1 MTPARASAVRDEG
14 EPRPLP
20 PKGERLSASQAERRR
35 RVVTAAVELASEGGY
50 DVVQMRDVAA
60 RARVALGT
68 IYRYFESKD
77 QMLAAALVD
86 WTEELERRLEHRPPS
101 GRTAEERVV
110 EVVRRASGAIERN
123 QKLSSALVTAVA
135 SPDPGIARY
144 QGEIHEILVRILGRA
159 LAGMQPARRE
169 GVVRI
174 LCNVWFTALIGWV
187 HGWRAVASIGEELE
201 FAGRFL
207 LSGQPAQA

>member
-1 MTPARASAVRDEG
+1 MTAGRASAVPRQG
-14 EPRPLP
+14 ETPRLP
-20 PKGERLSASQAERRR
+20 PKGERLYASQAERRR
-35 RVVTAAVELASEGGY
+35 RVVAAAVELASEGGY

-60 RARVALGT
+60 RAKVALGT

-86 WTEELERRLEHRPPS
+86 WTYALERRLEQRPPS
-101 GRTAEERVV
+101 GATAEERVV

-144 QGEIHEILVRILGRA
+144 QGEIHEILIRILDRA
-159 LAGMQPARRE
+159 LTDMHPDRRD

-174 LCNVWFTALIGWV
+174 LCNVWFAALIGWV
-187 HGWRAVASIGEELE
+187 HGWRAVASIGDELE

-207 LSGQPAQA
+207 LSA

>member
-1 MTPARASAVRDEG
+1 VTAGRASAVALAGDT
-14 EPRPLP
+14 PSLP
-20 PKGERLSASQAERRR
+20 PKGERLYASQAERRR
-35 RVVTAAVELASEGGY
+35 RVVAAAVGLASEGGY
-50 DVVQMRDVAA
+50 EVVQMRAVAA
-60 RARVALGT
+60 RAKVALGT

-86 WTEELERRLEHRPPS
+86 WTYGLEQRLEQRPPS
-101 GRTAEERVV
+101 GATAEERVV

-123 QKLSSALVTAVA
+123 QKLSTALVTAVA

-144 QGEIHEILVRILGRA
+144 QAEIHEILIRILNRA
-159 LAGMQPARRE
+159 LTDMHPGRRD

-174 LCNVWFTALIGWV
+174 LCNVWFAALIGWV
-187 HGWRAVASIGEELE
+187 HGWRAVASIGDELE

-207 LSGQPAQA
+207 LST

>member
-1 MTPARASAVRDEG
+1 MTAGRAPAVPRQDETS
-14 EPRPLP
+14 RLP
-20 PKGERLSASQAERRR
+20 PKGERLYASQAERRR
-35 RVVTAAVELASEGGY
+35 RVVAAAVELASEGGY

-60 RARVALGT
+60 RAKVALGT

-86 WTEELERRLEHRPPS
+86 WTYALERRLEQRPPS
-101 GRTAEERVV
+101 GATAEERVV

-144 QGEIHEILVRILGRA
+144 QGEIHEILIRILDRA
-159 LAGMQPARRE
+159 LTDMHPDRRD

-174 LCNVWFTALIGWV
+174 LCNVWFAALIGWV
-187 HGWRAVASIGEELE
+187 HGWRAVASIGDELE

-207 LSGQPAQA
+207 LSA

>member
-1 MTPARASAVRDEG
+1 MTPSRAPVATDEG
-14 EPRPLP
+14 EPRRLP

-35 RVVTAAVELASEGGY
+35 RVVAAAVQLASEGGY
-50 DVVQMRDVAA
+50 EVVQMRDVAA

-86 WTEELERRLEHRPPS
+86 WTTELERRLEQRPPS
-101 GRTAEERVV
+101 GPTAEERVV

-144 QGEIHEILVRILGRA
+144 QGEIHEILVRILDRA
-159 LAGMQPARRE
+159 LSGMQHSHRQ

-174 LCNVWFTALIGWV
+174 LCNVWFAALIGWV
-187 HGWRAVASIGEELE
+187 HGWRAVASIGDELE

-207 LSGQPAQA
+207 LSGQPARL

>member
-1 MTPARASAVRDEG
+1 
-14 EPRPLP
+14 
-20 PKGERLSASQAERRR
+20 
-35 RVVTAAVELASEGGY
+35 VVAAAVQLASEGGY
-50 DVVQMRDVAA
+50 EVVQMRDVAA

-86 WTEELERRLEHRPPS
+86 WTTELERRLEQRPPS
-101 GRTAEERVV
+101 GPTAEERVV

-144 QGEIHEILVRILGRA
+144 QGEIHEILVRILDRA
-159 LAGMQPARRE
+159 LSGMQPSHRQ

-174 LCNVWFTALIGWV
+174 LCNVWFAALIGWV
-187 HGWRAVASIGEELE
+187 HGWRAVASIGDELE

-207 LSGQPAQA
+207 LSGQPARL